1 MDNKNIPVYTYII
14 PYINDKNI
22 INIIY
27 EYSRTTKKDL
37 YNTFDTE
44 SVDLLLEIYRTIYED
59 GDIGFIYQKEN
70 DMNITYI
77 IYSYSYKER
86 YKIFKE
92 TKKPENYTLFDKKYM
107 YNKKRLTKNILD
119 TFLYKSKIFYFKLL
133 DILEDIED
141 QLFSK
146 YDMYYTDISYKKLRE
161 NNYIEQ
167 KNNNIEN
174 VSTIRKLIVLLN
186 KILQKTILQWNI
198 EDYMFLNNIDKEKYI
213 YGYIDYEIEINII
226 DKFRYD
232 IENMLNINEFYNFFR
247 NNV

>member
-1 MDNKNIPVYTYII
+1 MDNKNIPLYTYII
-14 PYINDKNI
+14 PYINDRNI

-59 GDIGFIYQKEN
+59 GDIGFLYQKEN

-92 TKKPENYTLFDKKYM
+92 TKNPENYTLFDKKYM

-133 DILEDIED
+133 DLLEDIEE

-161 NNYIEQ
+161 NTYIEQ
-167 KNNNIEN
+167 KNSNIEN
-174 VSTIRKLIVLLN
+174 VSTIRKLIVILN

-213 YGYIDYEIEINII
+213 YGYIDYEIEINVI